1 MFLEKIEVIGF
12 KSFAEKTALRFDK
25 GMTAIVGPNGSG
37 KSNLAESVR
46 WVLGEQSMKLLRGKK
61 SEDVIFA
68 GTDKKA
74 RLGMAEVSLFLNN
87 EDGKAP
93 IDYDQVVLTRRVFRD
108 GASDYLINKNK
119 VRLLDIQELL
129 AKCGFGQKTY
139 SVIGQGMIDSFLRAT
154 PRERKELFE
163 EAAGTKQ
170 FELKRN
176 LSIIKLSQT
185 KQNLL
190 RVKDHLDE
198 LLPHLRSLKR
208 QAGRAR
214 RKEDI
219 EKELR
224 GMQLEYFNNGWNN
237 IISNQKNAGSTIEEI
252 KNKEKETENNLKE
265 TEKTLMTA
273 IAGGKTSADFDDQK
287 NLNQYYNE
295 RNKIQEK
302 LIIIKGTIQIEKER
316 SISFDAKNL
325 LAQKNNR
332 ENEIKAILADLERIR
347 KTITDFEKEQ
357 KEKLFTYQKIIQK
370 IKDFQNQV
378 LPKTA
383 EKNELVEI
391 EKEVLELYQA
401 EERLIKR
408 LEDAKNINEIRAI
421 SLLAKEYL
429 TRLWQVLEKI
439 RKERRKGSREEKQ
452 EIQKIQEEIAKLIST
467 KELQEKEINSQK
479 IKLAILETKRDAYQD
494 QVSQRE
500 KEKNELEKQIAK
512 AGSADQAQSFEEYEK
527 EKRELEAILEKISRE
542 IKISEEKLKAR
553 QTQEEES
560 RKKIIDF
567 ENNYKTGQNLLNNIK
582 DQLRAAQINIAK
594 IENNKALLFDEIRD
608 DFGEVR
614 ARELCE
620 EFLKNPKKLDKT
632 KTDSLHEE
640 IERLKRQFI
649 QVGEIDPQVIRECEE
664 IEKRYNFLTSQKE
677 DLEKATESL
686 KGIIKE
692 LDEKIA
698 ASFDSAI
705 KNINEHFQKYFT
717 ILFGGGKARLLKKKY
732 EIEKEESEAAAAEE
746 AVRAGVFE
754 YKKQDEFYIDIKVTP
769 PGKRLQDINMLS
781 GGERALTSIAL
792 ILAIITHNPSPFIV
806 IDEVDAALDEANSA
820 RFSRIVR
827 EVSQK
832 TQFIAITHNRE
843 TMRQAKILYGVTMEE
858 SGVSKLLSVDLEKIG
873 KE

>member
-1 MFLEKIEVIGF
+1 MFLEKLEVIGF
-12 KSFAEKTALRFDK
+12 KSFVGKTALKFDK

-37 KSNLAESVR
+37 KSNIADSIR

-68 GTDKKA
+68 GTDQKA
-74 RLGMAEVSLFLNN
+74 RLGMAEVSLYLNN

-93 IDYDQVVLTRRVFRD
+93 IDYDQMVLTRRIFRD
-108 GASDYLINKNK
+108 GASEYLINKNK
-119 VRLLDIQELL
+119 VRLLDIHELL

-154 PRERKELFE
+154 PKERKELFE

-214 RKEDI
+214 RKGDI

-224 GMQLEYFNNGWNN
+224 ALQLEYFNNAWNDT
-237 IISNQKNAGSTIEEI
+237 IHKQKNSHDNISAI
-252 KNKEKETENNLKE
+252 KNKEQEIETNLKE
-265 TEKTLMTA
+265 TEKILMTA
-273 IAGGKTSADFDDQK
+273 VSGGKSGDFSDQK
-287 NLNQYYNE
+287 LLSQLYSE

-302 LIIIKGTIQIEKER
+302 LIILKGTIQIEKER
-316 SISFDAKNL
+316 SVSFEAKNL
-325 LAQKNNR
+325 LVQKDNR
-332 ENEIKAILADLERIR
+332 ENEIKSLSADLEKI
-347 KTITDFEKEQ
+347 KKAIIDFTSAQ
-357 KEKLFTYQKIIQK
+357 KEKLVSYQSTIRK
-370 IKDFQNQV
+370 IKDLQNKA
-378 LPKTA
+378 LPKMSG
-383 EKNELVEI
+383 KGELLEVEN
-391 EKEVLELYQA
+391 EVLSLYQS
-401 EERLIKR
+401 EERLITR
-408 LEDAKNINEIRAI
+408 LENAKNINEIRTI

-429 TRLWQVLEKI
+429 VKLWQVLEKI
-439 RKERRKGSREEKQ
+439 RKERRKGSNEEKQ
-452 EIQKIQEEIAKLIST
+452 EIQKIQDEVAQLIKI
-467 KELQEKEINSQK
+467 KEAQEKEINDQK
-479 IKLAILETKRDAYQD
+479 IKLAILETKRDTYQEQID
-494 QVSQRE
+494 QKE
-500 KEKNELEKQIAK
+500 KEKNELEKQIASISK
-512 AGSADQAQSFEEYEK
+512 KTGVKNFEKYGNEK
-527 EKRELEAILEKISRE
+527 QETEIAIEKINQE
-542 IKISEEKLKAR
+542 IKVLEEKVRMR
-553 QTQEEES
+553 QVQEEGS
-560 RKKIIDF
+560 RKKIIDS
-567 ENNYKTGQNLLNNIK
+567 ENSYKKTQELLNNIK
-582 DQLRAAQINIAK
+582 DQLREAQIQAAK
-594 IENNKALLFDEIRD
+594 IENDKILIFDEIRD

-614 ARELCE
+614 ARELCQ
-620 EFLKNPKKLDKT
+620 EFLKNYKKLDQSKA
-632 KTDSLHEE
+632 DNLHNQ
-640 IERLKRQFI
+640 IKHLKRQFI
-649 QVGEIDPQVIRECEE
+649 QVGEIDPQVIREYEE
-664 IEKRYNFLTSQKE
+664 IEKRYNFLISQKE

-686 KGIIKE
+686 RHVIAE
-692 LDEKIA
+692 LDIKIA
-698 ASFDSAI
+698 ASFDNAI
-705 KNINEHFQKYFT
+705 KEINEHFQKYFS

-746 AVRAGVFE
+746 AARAGVFE
-754 YKKQDEFYIDIKVTP
+754 YKKQDEFYVDIRVTP
-769 PGKRLQDINMLS
+769 PGKKLQDINMLS

-792 ILAIITHNPSPFIV
+792 VLAIITHNPSPFIV
-806 IDEVDAALDEANSA
+806 LDEVDAALDEANSV

-827 EVSQK
+827 EVSGK